1 MKQGI
6 SVHEVMKRLK
16 DKAREERDRRVAACW
31 QRFREFDRDKLWGP
45 CGGPRIEWE
54 GEPGHPDIITTSPT
68 SYLFDLDILSI
79 CLTHLSEEG
88 LWCEE
93 TLREVY
99 DRAKEHNEVIQERDM
114 REFAPEDFDG
124 RWETWEDTAHEDH

>member
-1 MKQGI
+1 MSAHIKAILAIQD
-6 SVHEVMKRLK
+6 KRK
-16 DKAREERDRRVAACW
+16 EQAREEKDRRVAACW
-31 QRFREFDRDKLWGP
+31 EKFKDFDRNSIWGP

-54 GEPGHPDIITTSPT
+54 IEGDEPNIITTRPLD
-68 SYLFDLDILSI
+68 YLFDLDCLSI

-88 LWCEE
+88 LWGEE

-114 REFAPEDFDG
+114 TEYDDSPPSWWTEPREGE
-124 RWETWEDTAHEDH
+124 E

>member
-1 MKQGI
+1 MSAHIKAILAIQD
-6 SVHEVMKRLK
+6 KRK
-16 DKAREERDRRVAACW
+16 EQAREEKDRRVAACW
-31 QRFREFDRDKLWGP
+31 EQFKDFDRNSIWGP
-45 CGGPRIEWE
+45 CGGPRIEWQGNRE
-54 GEPGHPDIITTSPT
+54 TGEASVITTRPLD
-68 SYLFDLDILSI
+68 YLFDLDCLSI

-114 REFAPEDFDG
+114 TEYDDSPPSWWTEPREGE
-124 RWETWEDTAHEDH
+124 E